1 VDILFKFIIP
11 RGVMS
16 NAYFKVPQPQNEPV
30 KSYKP
35 GSPER
40 EELKAKISELKLQ
53 KVEIPLI
60 IGGEEVKTGDTEEI
74 RIPHNHSHVLG
85 IYHKAGKKEVDMAV
99 EAALEAWKTWSDMP
113 WEHRASIFLKMADL
127 LAGPWRATLNAST
140 MLGQSKT
147 VHQAEI
153 DAACELIDFYRFNT
167 YFFTKIMEEQPGSSE
182 GVWNRLEY
190 RPLEGYI
197 FAVTPFNFTSIAGN
211 LPTSPALVGN
221 VSLWKP
227 ASSAV
232 YSAYFLMKM
241 FEEAGLPKGVINF
254 VPGSGGQVG
263 NPAMSNPHLAGVHFT
278 GSTGV
283 FQNMWKVIA
292 DNLKVMKYYPRIVG
306 ETGGKDFI
314 FAHNSADVDSL
325 VVAAVR
331 GAFEYQGQKC
341 SAASRV
347 YIPKSIWKEF
357 KEKYV
362 SAISQIK
369 MGDVEDF
376 SNFMG
381 AVIDKGAYKTIT
393 DYIKF
398 AQKSKDAEIITGG
411 NFDDSKG
418 YFIEPTTIVTTD
430 PKFKTMEEEIFGPVL
445 TIYVY
450 NDKKFDETLDLCDET
465 SPYALTGAV
474 FARDRNVIVKMSNRL
489 RNTAGNFYI
498 NDKPTGAVVGQQPFG
513 GGRAS
518 GTNDKAGSGMNLMRW
533 MTARTIKETFNPPK
547 DWRYPFMSNDEIKM

>member
-1 VDILFKFIIP
+1 
-11 RGVMS
+11 MS
-16 NAYFKVPQPQNEPV
+16 NAYFKTPQPVNEPI
-30 KSYKP
+30 KSYKT

-40 EELKAKISELKLQ
+40 ENLKKKLAELKSRQIE
-53 KVEIPLI
+53 VPLI
-60 IGGEEVKTGDTEEI
+60 IGGNEVKTGNTEEM

-85 IYHKAGKKEVDMAV
+85 VYHKAGKKEVEMAI
-99 EAALEAWKTWSDMP
+99 EAALEARKEWAEMP
-113 WEHRASIFLKMADL
+113 WEQRVSVFLKIADL
-127 LAGPWRATLNAST
+127 LAGPWRSTINGAT
-140 MLGQSKT
+140 MLGQSKV

-153 DAACELIDFYRFNT
+153 DSACELIDFYRFNS
-167 YFFTKIMEEQPGSSE
+167 YFMTKLMEEQPYSPYGM
-182 GVWNRLEY
+182 WNRSEY

-211 LPTSPALVGN
+211 LPTAPVIVGN

-232 YSAYFLMKM
+232 YSAYFLMKL

-263 NPAMSNPHLAGVHFT
+263 TPAMSNPNLAGIHFT
-278 GSTGV
+278 GSTPV
-283 FQNMWKVIA
+283 FQNMWKVIS
-292 DNLKVMKYYPRIVG
+292 DNLKNMKYYPRIVG

-314 FAHNSADVDSL
+314 FAHNSADVDAL
-325 VVAAVR
+325 VVAALR

-341 SAASRV
+341 SAASRM
-347 YIPKSIWKEF
+347 YIPKSVWREF

-362 SAISQIK
+362 SEIKKIK

-376 SNFMG
+376 TNFMS
-381 AVIDKGAYKTIT
+381 AVIDKGAFESIT
-393 DYIKF
+393 EYIKF
-398 AQKSKDAEIITGG
+398 AKTSNEAEIITGG

-418 YFIEPTTIVTTD
+418 YFIEPTTIVTTN
-430 PKFKTMEEEIFGPVL
+430 PKFKTLEEEIFGPVL

-450 NDKKFDETLDLCDET
+450 EDNKFDETLTLCDET

-474 FARDRNVIVKMSNRL
+474 WAQDRKIIMKMSDRL
-489 RNTAGNFYI
+489 RNAAGNFYI
-498 NDKPTGAVVGQQPFG
+498 NDKPTAAVVGQQPFG

-533 MTARTIKETFNPPK
+533 MTARTIKETFDPPK
-547 DWRYPFMSNDEIKM
+547 DWRYPFMGEE